1 MGKAQRVRGNFFV
14 RVKYNGNR
22 QSRLALPRMGL
33 EALRAPKAIRAHGSL
48 PDIWHMSHVGTCLWQ
63 YVGACLWHVKPAV
76 SAIRGRLDI
85 AKRCPCINLTHP
97 QNAGSATRHN
107 QNAHIE
113 GRPRHAATLQGENVC
128 VKSEGVA
135 DGEVEGHGFP
145 EVGEVVVAFFA
156 GVVGGVEAYAE
167 VATEDEHADV
177 EAEA

>member
-48 PDIWHMSHVGTCLWQ
+48 PDIWHMSHVGT
-63 YVGACLWHVKPAV
+63 CLWHVKPAV

-145 EVGEVVVAFFA
+145 KIGEIVVALLA

-167 VATEDEHADV
+167 VAAQDEHADV